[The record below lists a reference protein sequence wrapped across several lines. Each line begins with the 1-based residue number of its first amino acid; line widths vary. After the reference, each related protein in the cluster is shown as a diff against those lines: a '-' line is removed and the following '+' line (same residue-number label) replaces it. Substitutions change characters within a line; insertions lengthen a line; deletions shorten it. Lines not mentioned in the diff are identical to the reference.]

1 VELNGR
7 VSKQTVVAGSG
18 SAGDHAQPGQKRDP
32 PTALPDCCSL
42 PSAPTTYT
50 PLPHIPLNI
59 MGTRGILEN
68 ALDAVGHTPLIRLSK
83 IAAQHGLKCN
93 LRA

>member
-1 VELNGR
+1 
-7 VSKQTVVAGSG
+7 
-18 SAGDHAQPGQKRDP
+18 
-32 PTALPDCCSL
+32 
-42 PSAPTTYT
+42 
-50 PLPHIPLNI
+50 

-93 LRA
+93 LRAQHTPVLRA